1 MMIIINQL
9 PLPCNRVDKISP
21 YNIISPWGTQSGPRL
36 ESLEKVDQNSLNELK
51 THF

>member
-9 PLPCNRVDKISP
+9 PFPCNRVDKISP
-21 YNIISPWGTQSGPRL
+21 YIIVPWGTQSGPRL
-36 ESLEKVDQNSLNELK
+36 GSLKKVDQNSLNELK